1 MNQAL
6 DIFRSSGYCFSRN
19 PVFLN
24 SSRNSPAFLLHKQN
38 FPQEHLAAPLFEKYR
53 RLVCSKRV
61 NSKPFIPTE
70 SNSLCVEA
78 ETCDGADFSAVPHV
92 QTLREFP
99 KEELSEKVVMVRFD
113 SKLLFQQLQERKIQC
128 ENAVSTI
135 KYLHE
140 AGAKVIL
147 ISSWDA
153 DDENTMKIVRA
164 ESIAGALSSVLQ
176 VKVVPVKLVTT
187 HIHSAK
193 QESNIILLENLFQFK
208 EEPAN
213 CKGFARLLSSG
224 VDIFVN
230 DAFSQ
235 SHRVLASTVAI
246 SRFCYASIAGF
257 HFEAVLS
264 QLKNI
269 TKTSQKPYVAI
280 IGGGNLVEKAAAL
293 RLLVSI
299 CDGLVFVGNI
309 AFQIMHALGLPLPMK
324 LVEHGATEEALTLIN
339 SMKSRSRAVIVPKDF
354 LCLNNLNPE
363 KLEIFSADCLV
374 DGWQPVDLGPESL
387 EEIAS
392 LVSKCK
398 KILWIGPVR
407 FGLSHSDAGEASRL
421 GAVVD
426 RLRSQNN
433 LETILVGKVACTTV
447 LGSNLNYSVIENAS
461 VVWEFLKGRS
471 LPGLM
476 ALDRSYPFD
485 IKWDGVYDDP
495 TRPLVVDVGS
505 GNGLFLFG
513 MAKKTK
519 DLNFLGLEINGKLVN
534 RCLERVLQTGMKN
547 GYFIRTNATSTF
559 RSIISS
565 YPGEL
570 VLVSIQCPNP
580 DFNKPEHRW
589 EMVQRSLIEAIAD
602 LLALDGKVFL
612 QSDIEGVAIRMKSE
626 FVKYGK
632 GKIMVMD
639 ESEDASCYQ
648 RQWLNE
654 NPFGVRSDWEQH
666 VLDRGANMY
675 RLLLSKPAIIA
686 GSTCRG

>member
-299 CDGLVFVGNI
+299 CDGLVFV
-309 AFQIMHALGLPLPMK
+309 
-324 LVEHGATEEALTLIN
+324 
-339 SMKSRSRAVIVPKDF
+339 
-354 LCLNNLNPE
+354 
-363 KLEIFSADCLV
+363 
-374 DGWQPVDLGPESL
+374 GWQPVDLGPESL

>member
-53 RLVCSKRV
+53 RLVCSKRAV

-299 CDGLVFVGNI
+299 CDGLVFV
-309 AFQIMHALGLPLPMK
+309 
-324 LVEHGATEEALTLIN
+324 
-339 SMKSRSRAVIVPKDF
+339 
-354 LCLNNLNPE
+354 
-363 KLEIFSADCLV
+363 
-374 DGWQPVDLGPESL
+374 GWQPVDLGPESL

>member
-53 RLVCSKRV
+53 RLVCSKRAV

-280 IGGGNLVEKAAAL
+280 VGNLLILGQSHWRKL
-293 RLLVSI
+293 PHW
-299 CDGLVFVGNI
+299 
-309 AFQIMHALGLPLPMK
+309 FQ
-324 LVEHGATEEALTLIN
+324 N
-339 SMKSRSRAVIVPKDF
+339 
-354 LCLNNLNPE
+354 
-363 KLEIFSADCLV
+363 
-374 DGWQPVDLGPESL
+374 
-387 EEIAS
+387 
-392 LVSKCK
+392 